1 MASFNRVILM
11 GNLTRDPEMRYT
23 TGGMAICGFGLATN
37 RHYTTAQ
44 GQERDEVCFVDI
56 EVMGKQAES
65 CNNYLR
71 KGAPAFVEGYLRFDQ
86 WEEKGTGKKRSR
98 LLVRADRIVF
108 LGSPTRDSRG
118 FPDEAGAATGAA
130 AGAPRENSGAGREPR
145 PAPSMPE
152 TGAGETGDSMPP
164 PVVDDIPF

>member
-44 GQERDEVCFVDI
+44 GQDRDEVCFVDV
-56 EVMGKQAES
+56 EAMGKQAES

-71 KGAPAFVEGYLRFDQ
+71 KGAPAFVEGYLRYDQ

-108 LGSPTRDSRG
+108 LGSPARDSRG
-118 FPDEAGAATGAA
+118 FPDEAAGG
-130 AGAPRENSGAGREPR
+130 GAPRETAGGSRESR
-145 PAPSMPE
+145 PAQAGPEAPS
-152 TGAGETGDSMPP
+152 GDAGDSVPP